1 MSDRCAIGCSAGAPD
16 PPPSLPAAFLR
27 AATLLAA
34 QHQSSIPAGPRAAA
48 SAICRARVLAGGAA
62 LRRAGPASAA
72 PGVGTG
78 PARAASM
85 TTISLSLD
93 TPELAQAYEHGSDRQ
108 FNHGKLLIE
117 TLGVRR
123 GQRVLDVGAGTGRL
137 AAHVAEIVGPEGS
150 VTAIDPLPLRVDI
163 ARQKARANLAT
174 AVGRAEDLS
183 AFASKSFDVVYLNS
197 VLHWL
202 NEAQKE
208 RAIAEATRVLKP
220 GGKLGFST
228 GSREKPHQ
236 LEPIQRKVLA
246 ELGRDAQDNRPH
258 KLTVDEVRALL
269 ERAGFIADTV
279 EILTFVD
286 HAADVDEILRH
297 SGSSSFGNHL
307 SHLSPEE
314 KREVRAR
321 LAKEIEAFRTPQ
333 GIRLERNLIFAIAHT
348 AGN

>member
-1 MSDRCAIGCSAGAPD
+1 
-16 PPPSLPAAFLR
+16 
-27 AATLLAA
+27 
-34 QHQSSIPAGPRAAA
+34 
-48 SAICRARVLAGGAA
+48 
-62 LRRAGPASAA
+62 
-72 PGVGTG
+72 
-78 PARAASM
+78 M

-93 TPELAQAYEHGSDRQ
+93 TPELAQAYERGSDRQ

-117 TLGVRR
+117 ALGVRR

-150 VTAIDPLPLRVDI
+150 VVAIDPLPLRVDI
-163 ARQKARANLAT
+163 ARQKTRSNLAT

-183 AFASKSFDVVYLNS
+183 AFATGSFDVVYLNS

-202 NEAQKE
+202 NEGQKQ
-208 RAIAEATRVLKP
+208 RAIAEAARVLKP

-246 ELGRDAQDNRPH
+246 EIGKEAQGTLPY
-258 KLTVDEVRALL
+258 KLTVDEVRTLL
-269 ERAGFIADTV
+269 ERAGFIVDSL
-279 EILTFVD
+279 EIRTFVD
-286 HAADVDEILRH
+286 HAADVDEILKH

-307 SHLSPEE
+307 SHLSSEE
-314 KREVRAR
+314 KRQVRDR
-321 LAKEIEAFRTPQ
+321 LARELEALRTPQ

>member
-1 MSDRCAIGCSAGAPD
+1 
-16 PPPSLPAAFLR
+16 
-27 AATLLAA
+27 
-34 QHQSSIPAGPRAAA
+34 
-48 SAICRARVLAGGAA
+48 
-62 LRRAGPASAA
+62 
-72 PGVGTG
+72 
-78 PARAASM
+78 M
-85 TTISLSLD
+85 TTISLALD

-117 TLGVRR
+117 ALGVRR

-150 VTAIDPLPLRVDI
+150 VVAIDPLPLRVDI
-163 ARQKARANLAT
+163 ARQKTRSNLAT

-183 AFASKSFDVVYLNS
+183 AFATGSFDVAYLNS

-202 NEAQKE
+202 NEGQKQ
-208 RAIAEATRVLKP
+208 RAISEAARVLKP

-246 ELGRDAQDNRPH
+246 EIGKEAQGTLPY
-258 KLTVDEVRALL
+258 KLTVDEVRTLL
-269 ERAGFIADTV
+269 DRAGFIVDSL
-279 EILTFVD
+279 EIRTFVD

-314 KREVRAR
+314 KREVRDR
-321 LAKEIEAFRTPQ
+321 LARELEARRTPQ
-333 GIRLERNLIFAIAHT
+333 GIRLERHLIFAIAHT